1 MAKKNLHEM
10 NIAVLMGG
18 TSSEREISLKTG
30 SAIENALKN
39 QGFQVTSI
47 DADLGS
53 PCGSQLATKLL
64 AEQVD
69 LAFLALHGKYGE
81 DGSVQ
86 GLLEVMG
93 IPYTGS
99 HVLASAL
106 AFHKAKTKAVLGFH
120 HIPTPRF
127 VVLTKKD
134 FVYHPAKIRELVWQN
149 VGAGPCSIDV
159 GAGPCACPIEGEAS
173 SAPAMVWQYPIVI
186 KPCEEGS
193 TFGVS
198 LVRSPDELEAAC
210 DHAFRYGE
218 EALIEEFIAGR
229 EVTVGILGDQALP
242 VVEVIPLSGFY
253 DYESKY
259 TVGKTEYVVPAQLEE
274 KLYQQL
280 QHWGLRTHMALG
292 CKGVSR
298 VDIRIDQ
305 QGNPFV
311 LEVNTIPGMTE
322 TSLLPKAARVAGIS
336 FEELVKRILI
346 MALE

>member
-1 MAKKNLHEM
+1 MK
-10 NIAVLMGG
+10 IAVLMGG

-30 SAIENALKN
+30 RAIEKALRS
-39 QGFQVTSI
+39 QGLQVTGI
-47 DADLGS
+47 DADN
-53 PCGSQLATKLL
+53 QLATKLL
-64 AEQVD
+64 AEKVD

-99 HVLASAL
+99 GVLASAL

-120 HIPTPRF
+120 HIPTPQF
-127 VVLTKKD
+127 AVLTQTD
-134 FVYHPAKIRELVWQN
+134 FVSHPGKIKEL
-149 VGAGPCSIDV
+149 
-159 GAGPCACPIEGEAS
+159 
-173 SAPAMVWQYPIVI
+173 VWQYPIVV

-198 LVRSPDELEAAC
+198 LVRSPDELEVAC
-210 DHAFRYGE
+210 NHAFRYGK
-218 EALIEEFIAGR
+218 EALIEDYISGQ

-259 TVGKTEYVVPAQLEE
+259 TVGKTEYVVPARLEE

-280 QHWGLRTHMALG
+280 QRWGLCTHRALG

-336 FEELVKRILI
+336 FEELVKRILVL
-346 MALE
+346 ALE

>member
-1 MAKKNLHEM
+1 MK
-10 NIAVLMGG
+10 IAVLMGG
-18 TSSEREISLKTG
+18 TSSEREISLRTG
-30 SAIENALKN
+30 KAIEKALKS

-47 DADLGS
+47 DAD
-53 PCGSQLATKLL
+53 SQLAAKIM
-64 AEQVD
+64 AEKID

-134 FVYHPAKIRELVWQN
+134 FISHPSKMRELVWQ
-149 VGAGPCSIDV
+149 
-159 GAGPCACPIEGEAS
+159 
-173 SAPAMVWQYPIVI
+173 YPLVV

-218 EALIEEFIAGR
+218 EALIEDFIAGR
-229 EVTVGILGDQALP
+229 EVTVGILGDEALP

-259 TVGKTEYVVPAQLEE
+259 TVGKTEYIVPAQMEE

-280 QHWGLRTHMALG
+280 QHWGLRTHRALG
-292 CKGVSR
+292 CRGVSR

-336 FEELVKRILI
+336 FEELVKRILVL
-346 MALE
+346 ALE

>member
-10 NIAVLMGG
+10 KIAVLMGG

-30 SAIENALKN
+30 NAIEKALRS
-39 QGFQVTSI
+39 QGLQVTGI
-47 DADLGS
+47 DAD
-53 PCGSQLATKLL
+53 SQLATKLL
-64 AEQVD
+64 AEKVD

-99 HVLASAL
+99 GVLASAL

-120 HIPTPRF
+120 HIPTPQF
-127 VVLTKKD
+127 AVLTQTD
-134 FVYHPAKIRELVWQN
+134 FVSHPGKIKEL
-149 VGAGPCSIDV
+149 
-159 GAGPCACPIEGEAS
+159 
-173 SAPAMVWQYPIVI
+173 VWQYPIVV

-198 LVRSPDELEAAC
+198 LVRSPDELEVAC
-210 DHAFRYGE
+210 NHAFRYGK
-218 EALIEEFIAGR
+218 EALIEDYISGQ

-259 TVGKTEYVVPAQLEE
+259 TIGKTEYVVPARLEE

-280 QHWGLRTHMALG
+280 QHWGLCTHRALG
-292 CKGVSR
+292 CRGASR

-322 TSLLPKAARVAGIS
+322 TSLLPKAARVAGIP
-336 FEELVKRILI
+336 FEELVKRILVL
-346 MALE
+346 ALE